1 MMELILW
8 RHAEAEDEAPGT
20 GDLQRKLTPTGREQ
34 AERMAQWLSKRLPP
48 STRILVSPAKRTQQ
62 TAGALGIAFETVPEI
77 APGASVENV
86 MRAAGWP
93 HANTP
98 VLVVGHQ
105 PTLGLVAAR
114 LLAER
119 LDSWA
124 MQKGAVWW
132 LRSRQRNGQMQ
143 VVLQAAQT
151 PDCL

>member
-1 MMELILW
+1 MELILW
-8 RHAEAEDEAPGT
+8 RHAEAEDEGAGVN
-20 GDLQRKLTPTGREQ
+20 DMQRKLTANGLQQ
-34 AERMAQWLSKRLPP
+34 AERMAKWLNKRLPS
-48 STRILVSPAKRTQQ
+48 STRILVSPAQRTQQ
-62 TAGALGIAFETVPEI
+62 TALALGLEFETIPAL
-77 APGASVENV
+77 APGATVDAVLRS
-86 MRAAGWP
+86 AGWP
-93 HANTP
+93 HSPST

-132 LRSRQRNGQMQ
+132 LRNRQRDGQMQ

-151 PDCL
+151 PDCI

>member
-1 MMELILW
+1 MELILW
-8 RHAEAEDEAPGT
+8 RHAEAEDEGPGIT
-20 GDLQRKLTPTGREQ
+20 DLQRPLTATGLAQ
-34 AERMAQWLSKRLPP
+34 AERMGKWLNKRLPE
-48 STRILVSPAKRTQQ
+48 STTIMVSPARRTQQ
-62 TAGALGIAFETVPEI
+62 TASALGTPFETVPEL
-77 APGASVENV
+77 APGATVDSVL
-86 MRAAGWP
+86 RTTGWP
-93 HANTP
+93 HARST

-132 LRSRQRNGQMQ
+132 LRSRVRDGHMQ

-151 PDCL
+151 PDCV

>member
-1 MMELILW
+1 MELILW
-8 RHAEAEDEAPGT
+8 RHCEAEDDGPGIN
-20 GDLQRKLTPTGREQ
+20 DLQRQLTANGLQQ
-34 AERMAQWLSKRLPP
+34 ADRMAQWINKRLPH
-48 STRILVSPAKRTQQ
+48 TARILVSPARRAQQ
-62 TAGALGIAFETVPEI
+62 TASALGLSFDTVPEL
-77 APGASVENV
+77 APGASVEAV
-86 MRAAGWP
+86 LRAAGWP
-93 HANTP
+93 LSHST

-132 LRSRQRNGQMQ
+132 LRSRQRDGQMQ